1 MDRAVDEPLV
11 ASPLVLRFSA
21 VMGVPA
27 EELLLA
33 CGLSG
38 VSALTHADGMRLWSK
53 LEELT
58 GDPYVGLSAGGRVS
72 LDFMGMM
79 GLAFASAV
87 DLAAGLRLLE
97 RTIPLLIRNA
107 PFTLAFERDRGGVI
121 YEAPSSDVRH
131 GVDSMLAAILHLAR
145 SCTAHRLTPTAV
157 ALQSAPPIK
166 VDRYRELFG
175 VDPAFGA
182 KSSALWFSSDDLAR
196 PFRGADP
203 ATASVLLAHA
213 PALLM
218 PPAQA
223 PSSSA
228 SRGRS
233 DTHSTPGTARSVTSR
248 RGSAPAF
255 ARCSVASPPT
265 TRPTRPCDAAR
276 WSRSSTA
283 GSAAR
288 CRSSRSRSVQATA
301 PAAPSSAPSCSG
313 EARLLPP
320 YARACARRTTS
331 DADRPRPSAV
341 LEPGRRRA
349 VATRM
354 IAAQEPVAQAM
365 RR

>member
-21 VMGVPA
+21 VRGVPA

-223 PSSSA
+223 PFLERVERAIRHSLDAGDGSLGDVA
-228 SRGRS
+228 SRLG
-233 DTHSTPGTARSVTSR
+233 ASVRTLQR
-248 RGSAPAF
+248 RLAAHDQTYPAM
-255 ARCSVASPPT
+255 
-265 TRPTRPCDAAR
+265 
-276 WSRSSTA
+276 
-283 GSAAR
+283 
-288 CRSSRSRSVQATA
+288 
-301 PAAPSSAPSCSG
+301 
-313 EARLLPP
+313 
-320 YARACARRTTS
+320 
-331 DADRPRPSAV
+331 
-341 LEPGRRRA
+341 RRRA
-349 VATRM
+349 VEQVVDGWLGSEMPIIEVAKRAGYGSRSSFERAFVQWRGETP
-354 IAAQEPVAQAM
+354 AAVRARLRAKNDE
-365 RR
+365 